1 MQLESSCLLPQH
13 LDFMLYHKVV
23 TRLVFFSSSLPLS
36 VSSAQH
42 TVCYIHMYVQHLL
55 GFTAVA
61 YFLLAEMHKW
71 EIKCYF
77 SKSKSFLSNKLIKN
91 CIPCQELGMLLC
103 YCHSLKAEINS
114 YTRKF
119 KSCYERACS
128 EVLRFHSTEMY
139 IPNNSDSQL
148 YT

>member
-23 TRLVFFSSSLPLS
+23 TRLAFFCSSLPPS
-36 VSSAQH
+36 VSSAQQ
-42 TVCYIHMYVQHLL
+42 TVCYIHIYIRYCL
-55 GFTAVA
+55 GFTVVA
-61 YFLLAEMHKW
+61 YFLLAEMHTW

-91 CIPCQELGMLLC
+91 QVPAFQSGTRHASVLLPFFK
-103 YCHSLKAEINS
+103 SRR
-114 YTRKF
+114 RKF
-119 KSCYERACS
+119 RSCYERAQS
-128 EVLRFHSTEMY
+128 EVLLFHSIEMC
-139 IPNNSDSQL
+139 IPNNLGSQL